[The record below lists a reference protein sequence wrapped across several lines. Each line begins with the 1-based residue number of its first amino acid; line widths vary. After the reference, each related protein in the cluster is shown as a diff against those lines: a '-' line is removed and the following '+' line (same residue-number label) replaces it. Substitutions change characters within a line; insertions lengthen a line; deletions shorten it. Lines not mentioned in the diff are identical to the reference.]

1 MAEPQLLWVQ
11 PDWLADAHAWIR
23 DHVEPTG
30 DLQQGHV
37 RVWSTV
43 IRVPTRD
50 GDVYF
55 KAVSGVHAFEPAL
68 TAELE
73 RARAGR
79 VPELVAVDLDR
90 RWMLMRDAGTRLR
103 ELVSSVDDLHH
114 WEALLPSYAD
124 LQIAVAAEAGR
135 LLELGVPDERLEGLA
150 ARLLQLLEDHDSL
163 LIGHPEGLTPAEH
176 QRLREAVPDV
186 ARMCSELA
194 AYGIP
199 ETIQHD
205 DLHDG
210 NVFVRDGQYVFFD
223 WGDACVSHPF
233 HSLTVILRAV
243 AWRLR
248 LEPGGREL
256 VRLRDAYLEPFGGGD
271 LADAA
276 DLAYHTGTIA
286 RAHAWYRFVSAREPE
301 LRGDDAEGVPYGLK
315 RFLAGGPIGSW
326 E

>member
-1 MAEPQLLWVQ
+1 M
-11 PDWLADAHAWIR
+11 HSWIR
-23 DHVEPTG
+23 EHADVTG
-30 DLQQGHV
+30 PIEQPHV
-37 RVWSTV
+37 RPWGTVLRAPTPDGPVWFKTNIPSMAYEV
-43 IRVPTRD
+43 GVVGLLAEKRPDIVP
-50 GDVYF
+50 
-55 KAVSGVHAFEPAL
+55 PL
-68 TAELE
+68 L
-73 RARAGR
+73 
-79 VPELVAVDLDR
+79 AVDLER
-90 RWMLMRDAGTRLR
+90 GWMLMADAGERLR
-103 ELVSSVDDLHH
+103 EVIERERSLHRWLDVLPLYAGVQIDMAAH
-114 WEALLPSYAD
+114 AEELLALGTPDHRLAVLPAK
-124 LQIAVAAEAGR
+124 AAEIP
-135 LLELGVPDERLEGLA
+135 ELGDELPLIEDLCARLA
-150 ARLLQLLEDHDSL
+150 AF
-163 LIGHPEGLTPAEH
+163 
-176 QRLREAVPDV
+176 
-186 ARMCSELA
+186 
-194 AYGIP
+194 GIP

-286 RAHAWYRFVSAREPE
+286 RAHAWYRFVSAREPD